1 MIRSAT
7 MINRVAWRSMM
18 SLQKAPRAVT
28 SSHQGSQKHGSSSQ
42 QPFRPVSQHPSQ
54 QASQQPLQ
62 QVSQLPQEFSPLPW
76 VDFAAPGP
84 AKMAGN
90 PLKVTFLCDSF
101 NGLSQRL
108 YLELT
113 SRGHHVTV
121 HEDARGEAMTRAVEA
136 DRPDLVLCPF
146 QTRRV
151 PAGLY
156 NNPARPVLI
165 VHPGIPGDRG
175 PSSIDWALKEGAT
188 EWGVTVLQADDE
200 MDAGDIWATC
210 KFPVNRQA
218 AKSSLYSKEVTQA
231 AVLSVLKAIDAWD
244 QGVPPTPLDYGHP
257 DVCGELKRKLTA
269 ADRQVDWAQPAEDVA
284 RAVRACDSQPGALGG
299 LRVAVQG
306 HLQKREFVLFGACVE
321 GDPDMVRRLK
331 KEQAYD
337 VIPGDVI
344 GRRNGAV
351 LVACGK
357 DTAAWIS
364 HLKASPKKSSLKLPA
379 TSILPSGDVTAL
391 PITPCEP
398 LPYGARPKTFQDVWT
413 TRQDGVCYVHFDFY
427 NGAMSTDQC
436 RRLEQVLLSV
446 DKYPDCSVVVLMG
459 GYNFFSNG
467 IHLNVIENSECAA
480 TESWANITAIDDVV
494 KAIFRMRS
502 KVTVAALQGNA
513 GAGGVM
519 MALAADQVWSH
530 AGVVLNPHYRKM
542 ALFGSEYWTYSL
554 PRRVGNPAAEEL
566 TNGLQPL
573 LATEAR
579 DIGMIDDVIGY
590 NAEELNAQIRLKCL
604 RLQADSREILR
615 GKKSSASSLWTTLE
629 NHRRKELANM
639 QQCFNNNVYHDLRQ
653 KFVYH

>member
-1 MIRSAT
+1 MVFATVGSAWRLLKVYRPPAVNVTAMMIGNAA
-7 MINRVAWRSMM
+7 MIKRAAWRSILH
-18 SLQKAPRAVT
+18 LQRTTARAAVT
-28 SSHQGSQKHGSSSQ
+28 SSQHGSTSQQTTQKVSQ
-42 QPFRPVSQHPSQ
+42 QPSG
-54 QASQQPLQ
+54 QASQQTLRQISQ
-62 QVSQLPQEFSPLPW
+62 QPVGQPQEVSPLPW

-84 AKMAGN
+84 AKMARN
-90 PLKVTFLCDSF
+90 PRKITFLCDSF

-121 HEDARGEAMTRAVEA
+121 HEDARGEEMTRAVEA

-175 PSSIDWALKEGAT
+175 PSSIDWALKGGAT

-257 DVCGELKRKLTA
+257 EVCGDLKRKLTA
-269 ADRQVDWAQPAEDVA
+269 ADRQVDWAQAAEDVA

-299 LRVAVQG
+299 LRVAMQG
-306 HLQKREFVLFGACVE
+306 QLQEREFVLFGACVE

-331 KEQAYD
+331 KERAYD

-351 LVACGK
+351 LVACGE
-357 DTAAWIS
+357 DSAVWIS
-364 HLKASPKKSSLKLPA
+364 HLKGSPKKSSLKLPA
-379 TSILPSGDVTAL
+379 TSVLPSNDVTPL
-391 PITPCEP
+391 PITPCGP

-413 TRQDGVCYVHFDFY
+413 TRQDGVCFVHFDFY

-436 RRLEQVLLSV
+436 RRLEHILWGVER
-446 DKYPDCSVVVLMG
+446 DPGCSMVVLMG
-459 GYNFFSNG
+459 G
-467 IHLNVIENSECAA
+467 
-480 TESWANITAIDDVV
+480 
-494 KAIFRMRS
+494 
-502 KVTVAALQGNA
+502 
-513 GAGGVM
+513 
-519 MALAADQVWSH
+519 
-530 AGVVLNPHYRKM
+530 
-542 ALFGSEYWTYSL
+542 
-554 PRRVGNPAAEEL
+554 
-566 TNGLQPL
+566 
-573 LATEAR
+573 
-579 DIGMIDDVIGY
+579 
-590 NAEELNAQIRLKCL
+590 
-604 RLQADSREILR
+604 
-615 GKKSSASSLWTTLE
+615 
-629 NHRRKELANM
+629 
-639 QQCFNNNVYHDLRQ
+639 
-653 KFVYH
+653 